1 MAAVND
7 TNITTRTRQKQI
19 TRQRLIEATFD
30 VIAEEGF
37 TGVTM
42 AKVAER
48 AGLSRGIGNFHFK
61 TKEQLLLEALKVLY
75 QEFEVAWK
83 SAIIDAGPSPV
94 DQLTGLIKRIL
105 EPPIADPK
113 KVALWLAYWGE
124 TPSRQTYMELCEAHD
139 REWEAAVE
147 EILCAL
153 AYDGFESH
161 GMSFH
166 AIGESLIAMMDGFWL
181 EYLLAPDRFTPE
193 DAEKACFAFLSSFFP
208 EFQNVT
214 P

>member
-1 MAAVND
+1 MTV
-7 TNITTRTRQKQI
+7 TNNLNMTARARQKKI
-19 TRQRLIEATFD
+19 TRSRIIEATFD

-37 TGVTM
+37 AGVTM

-75 QEFEVAWK
+75 GEFEMSWR
-83 SAIIDAGPSPV
+83 SAISDAGPSPV
-94 DQLTGLIKRIL
+94 DQLTGLIRKIL

-113 KVALWLAYWGE
+113 KIALWLAYWGE
-124 TPSRQTYMELCEAHD
+124 TPSRQTYMELCDAYD
-139 REWEAAVE
+139 RQWEAAIE
-147 EILCAL
+147 EILHSL
-153 AYDGFESH
+153 IDDNFDSH
-161 GMSFH
+161 GMSLH

-193 DAEKACFAFLSSFFP
+193 DAVKACIAFLSSFFP
-208 EFQNVT
+208 KFRTAN